1 MNKIEITEKDISTL
15 IAIEAY
21 LKDFNRGLKTGRSLY
36 QSLES
41 RKQVFKRMNKSIT
54 NESYIDSRFE
64 TEIQSEI
71 DKTKLNLDMLNIHLR
86 NYNIEFPDFDIL
98 KYIKE

>member
-1 MNKIEITEKDISTL
+1 MN
-15 IAIEAY
+15 
-21 LKDFNRGLKTGRSLY
+21 LKDFNRCLKTSRSLY

-41 RKQVFKRMNKSIT
+41 RKQVFKRINKSIT

-71 DKTKLNLDMLNIHLR
+71 DKTKLSLDMLNMYLR
-86 NYNIEFPDFDIL
+86 NYNIEFPDFNIL

>member
-71 DKTKLNLDMLNIHLR
+71 DKTKLNLDMLNMNLR
-86 NYNIEFPDFDIL
+86 SYNIEFPDFDIL

>member
-1 MNKIEITEKDISTL
+1 MNKIEITEKDILTL
-15 IAIEAY
+15 IAIEMN
-21 LKDFNRGLKTGRSLY
+21 LKNFNRCLKASRSLY
-36 QSLES
+36 RSLES

-71 DKTKLNLDMLNIHLR
+71 DKTKLSLDMLNMHLR